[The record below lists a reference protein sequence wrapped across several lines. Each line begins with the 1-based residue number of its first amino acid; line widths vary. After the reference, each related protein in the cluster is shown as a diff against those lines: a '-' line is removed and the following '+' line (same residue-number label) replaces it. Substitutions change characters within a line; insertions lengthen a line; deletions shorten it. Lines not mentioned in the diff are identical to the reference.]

1 MRGVQD
7 VLPLRVQPSA
17 GSRSRV
23 HVEMRGGCTLA
34 LGART
39 LSASVLGARTL
50 SASVLRARTLSAASG
65 ALGLVSITM
74 APEFV
79 ALTLLC

>member
-50 SASVLRARTLSAASG
+50 SAASG
-65 ALGLVSITM
+65 TLGLVSITM
-74 APEFV
+74 GPEFV

>member
-1 MRGVQD
+1 MRRVQD

-50 SASVLRARTLSAASG
+50 SAASG

>member
-1 MRGVQD
+1 
-7 VLPLRVQPSA
+7 
-17 GSRSRV
+17 
-23 HVEMRGGCTLA
+23 MRGGCMLA

-50 SASVLRARTLSAASG
+50 SAASE

>member
-17 GSRSRV
+17 GSPSRV

-50 SASVLRARTLSAASG
+50 SAASE

>member
-50 SASVLRARTLSAASG
+50 SAASG

>member
-1 MRGVQD
+1 MRRVQD

-39 LSASVLGARTL
+39 LSASVLGARTH
-50 SASVLRARTLSAASG
+50 SAASG